1 MKGGAKIKVRSQLR
15 KGWALGSPS
24 IRGSESAGEYV
35 CRGCVRPIDVAAP
48 GRGQTGAAGS
58 SSQGWPPVPGEPCIR
73 RTMHQAGQRPW
84 PSAAVNGSGQ
94 EPQRQLPEVPG
105 GTWEPPREDGLPL
118 LTIIVAAFV
127 LLAVCIVVAVHFG
140 PRLHQGR
147 ATLPAEPPAP
157 KPEGGIYLI
166 HWRVL
171 GHQDAHGDTWQE
183 PPVPG
188 SCPVP
193 DGPRLSVDEVT
204 CL

>member
-1 MKGGAKIKVRSQLR
+1 MGFIAMHVFIYMFPCLSMSSLPFFVCVSLSLMLSVSQFP
-15 KGWALGSPS
+15 LGVCLS
-24 IRGSESAGEYV
+24 IWLFFRV
-35 CRGCVRPIDVAAP
+35 HRPISP
-48 GRGQTGAAGS
+48 FFS
-58 SSQGWPPVPGEPCIR
+58 LPLPY
-73 RTMHQAGQRPW
+73 QAGQRPW

-105 GTWEPPREDGLPL
+105 GTWEPPRGDGLPL